1 MSTDTVK
8 QLIEAIEEVN
18 GPLVESLS
26 KGIPKETMQEDVLPQ
41 VSIPAREWFW
51 RCITDEGQFL
61 HLIDVMTTGV
71 TRMANKGGF
80 VMGRDFS
87 IAQED
92 DLRVLL
98 VSEAM
103 NEWLTKQLPESRYAT
118 LQIALRLIEGD
129 PDDEG

>member
-1 MSTDTVK
+1 MSTDTVRR
-8 QLIEAIEEVN
+8 LVEAIEEVN

-26 KGIPKETMQEDVLPQ
+26 RGIPKETLQEDVLPQ

-71 TRMANKGGF
+71 TRMAGKVCF

-103 NEWLTKQLPESRYAT
+103 NEWLIEQLPESRYAT

>member
-1 MSTDTVK
+1 MSTDTLTR
-8 QLIEAIEEVN
+8 LIEAIEEGN

-26 KGIPKETMQEDVLPQ
+26 KGLPKETMQQDVLPKG
-41 VSIPAREWFW
+41 SIPAREWFW
-51 RCITDEGQFL
+51 RCITDEEQFL

-71 TRMANKGGF
+71 TRMAGKGGF

-103 NEWLTKQLPESRYAT
+103 NEWLIEQLPESRYAT

-129 PDDEG
+129 PDDER